1 MKKQKLTEKQ
11 ASFYDYLKLYQIKNG
26 MPPTLSKMCEDNRWE
41 SKTSAVNLLKALERA
56 GWIKRDGTPRG
67 IYLL

>member
-1 MKKQKLTEKQ
+1 MKKQKLTAKQ

-26 MPPTLSKMCEDNRWE
+26 MPPTLSKMCDDFRWK
-41 SKTSAVNLLKALERA
+41 SKTSPSRLLKSLEDA